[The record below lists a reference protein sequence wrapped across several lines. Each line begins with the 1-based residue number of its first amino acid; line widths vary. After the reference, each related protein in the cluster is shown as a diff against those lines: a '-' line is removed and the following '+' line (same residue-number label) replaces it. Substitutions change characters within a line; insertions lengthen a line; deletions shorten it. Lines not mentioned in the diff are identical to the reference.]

1 MVQHGLY
8 EISISRARSGIA
20 SSRRKRKTNKR
31 QGRSEEWLSRE
42 GGETFAILRE
52 YPKEGRREEVQPL
65 PYEISLE
72 IVYQTWMRDGSSY
85 ICSTLRKDNNRKRVV
100 LGEIK
105 KIMFQN
111 MRGGNI
117 LLFHPTISYS
127 IVYIFMSIR
136 SLLIVFNFYNNVP
149 ITEYVFCC
157 L

>member
-1 MVQHGLY
+1 MAYMKFPYPGREVASHRLEGNERRIRDRGGVRNGCRGKVAKHLQF
-8 EISISRARSGIA
+8 SG
-20 SSRRKRKTNKR
+20 N
-31 QGRSEEWLSRE
+31 
-42 GGETFAILRE
+42 ILRR
-52 YPKEGRREEVQPL
+52 GRREGVQPL

-136 SLLIVFNFYNNVP
+136 FLLIVFNFYNNVP